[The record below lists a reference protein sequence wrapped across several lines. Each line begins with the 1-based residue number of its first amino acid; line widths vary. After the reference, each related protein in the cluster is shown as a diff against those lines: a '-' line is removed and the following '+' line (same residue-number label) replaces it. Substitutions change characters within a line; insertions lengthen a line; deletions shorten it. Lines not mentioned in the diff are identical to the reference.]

1 MADKLQRIFEY
12 RVLLSKA
19 QKRQP
24 EPGGDDQLRL
34 ERLGQQLPLA
44 VPALDDRDPYT
55 MLGEPLPIEFALQ
68 GRFVT
73 GTLRNASGGGLGI
86 TTEQPPPL
94 GQPLT
99 IHVQDRKRG
108 VVYSFPARVVSRVLS
123 GVPGMSLAFEGV
135 PIQTRIASKSS
146 GVWSSEHADAGETPE
161 NGPRKQRD
169 SA

>member
-24 EPGGDDQLRL
+24 EPDDQQRL
-34 ERLGQQLPLA
+34 ERLGQLLPLA

-55 MLGEPLPIEFALQ
+55 MLTEPLPIEFALE

-86 TTEQPPPL
+86 TTAQPPAL

-99 IHVQDRKRG
+99 IHVQDRKRA

-146 GVWSSEHADAGETPE
+146 GVWSAEQPDVDDAAESGA
-161 NGPRKQRD
+161 RKQRD